1 MEYFFG
7 RFGHLKN
14 TLHFLKKVTFSL
26 ASLENS
32 KVSVPKQHIIDGP
45 PCTDFRHTGHIGTT
59 DVLNNA
65 PDSQNQ
71 NNSPKQSADN
81 IGLLQNQMMSK
92 GGYGDSMCNSV
103 PYVPH
108 IINARSLDE
117 VRRKWQFF
125 PLFFPPTRHSVL
137 YWSLGGSFC
146 LRPLNA
152 LKSIY
157 NERFLI
163 YDILNTGTWRFLT
176 QNKKSSLHCTI
187 IEGYTLKVS

>member
-14 TLHFLKKVTFSL
+14 TLHFLKKATFSL

-117 VRRKWQFF
+117 VRRK
-125 PLFFPPTRHSVL
+125 
-137 YWSLGGSFC
+137 
-146 LRPLNA
+146 
-152 LKSIY
+152 
-157 NERFLI
+157 
-163 YDILNTGTWRFLT
+163 
-176 QNKKSSLHCTI
+176 
-187 IEGYTLKVS
+187 

>member
-1 MEYFFG
+1 MNLRGSWIVKSWNARTPCIFFLRLG
-7 RFGHLKN
+7 DLKN
-14 TLHFLKKVTFSL
+14 TLHFLKKATFSL

-117 VRRKWQFF
+117 VRRKWQNFSIVF
-125 PLFFPPTRHSVL
+125 PLTCHSVL
-137 YWSLGGSFC
+137 YWSLGGSF
-146 LRPLNA
+146 LSTPLKCPDGFWN
-152 LKSIY
+152 
-157 NERFLI
+157 
-163 YDILNTGTWRFLT
+163 
-176 QNKKSSLHCTI
+176 
-187 IEGYTLKVS
+187 